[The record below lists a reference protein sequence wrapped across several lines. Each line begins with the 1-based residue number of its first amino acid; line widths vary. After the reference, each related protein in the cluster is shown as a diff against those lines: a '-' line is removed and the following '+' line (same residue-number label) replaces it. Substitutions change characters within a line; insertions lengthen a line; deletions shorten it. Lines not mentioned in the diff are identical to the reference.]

1 MTEVATETGFPVRI
15 PDLPDDRTLT
25 IAATV
30 YPPPEIRA
38 ADPATVLVC
47 WPGGSYDR
55 SYWDIGRTGYSAAK
69 YWARRGFI
77 VVAADQLGVGESS
90 KPVVAGDAVSLEMM
104 GAAADSF

>member
-15 PDLPDDRTLT
+15 PDLPDQTLT

-30 YPPPEIRA
+30 FPPPAIRA

-55 SYWDIGRTGYSAAK
+55 SY
-69 YWARRGFI
+69 
-77 VVAADQLGVGESS
+77 
-90 KPVVAGDAVSLEMM
+90 
-104 GAAADSF
+104 